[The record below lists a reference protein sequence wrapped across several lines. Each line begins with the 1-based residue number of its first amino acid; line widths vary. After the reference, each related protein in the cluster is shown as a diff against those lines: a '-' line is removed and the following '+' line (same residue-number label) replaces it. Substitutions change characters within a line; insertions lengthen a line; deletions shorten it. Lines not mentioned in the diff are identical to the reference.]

1 MFTNLV
7 NSLSYLQDNDRGLHP
22 LIKMKF
28 FQKLPPLFYT
38 IVAFILFSCNFKS
51 QKADLILHNA
61 VALTCDGSDQQVT
74 PLAIAILDG
83 VIIATGPERAILNS
97 FKSNHKIDL
106 KQAVIYPGFIDA
118 HAHFTG
124 YALSLLTV
132 DLVGTT
138 SYKDVLNRV
147 ELFAEDHPSG
157 WITGRGWDQTDWS
170 TATFPTLTLL
180 DELFPSRP
188 VAIRRI
194 DGHAL
199 LANSAALKLA
209 GLSKTRQIKGGEM
222 LTFNDG
228 TPSGVLIDGAADSLI
243 AIIPPLNTKL
253 KISALI
259 EAEKHLFAR
268 GLTSIVDAGL
278 DVSDIQLIDS
288 LHKSGT
294 LSIRVVAMASG
305 THPNLDSTFAIGP
318 FVTDRLI
325 ARSLKFY
332 MDGSLG
338 SRGAALLEPY
348 TDRPD
353 HKGFIFQDPDVFH
366 NDLTRADEL
375 GFQVATHCIGD
386 SAVRNVLN
394 IYNDILGGHNDKRWR
409 IEHAQVVTPEDLPL
423 FSSAS
428 IIPSVQPTHA
438 TSDMYWAGERLGRNR
453 IRHAYAYN
461 DLEQVLGLLPLG
473 TDMPVEDIDPIK
485 TFYAATIR
493 KDSHGFPKDGYH
505 TDQSLSRQSALYGMT
520 LWAAIANFQDES
532 VGSLEV
538 GKWADLVILDRNLLT
553 SPPESILDTKIL
565 RTFVAGIET
574 YNSEK

>member
-1 MFTNLV
+1 MKSF
-7 NSLSYLQDNDRGLHP
+7 QIPH
-22 LIKMKF
+22 LI
-28 FQKLPPLFYT
+28 LYT
-38 IVAFILFSCNFKS
+38 FLAFAFFSCNFKS

-61 VALTCDGSDQQVT
+61 VVLTCDGSDQQAT
-74 PLAIAILDG
+74 PMAIAISEG
-83 VIIATGPERAILNS
+83 VITATGPERAILNS
-97 FKSNHKIDL
+97 FTSTQKIDL
-106 KQAVIYPGFIDA
+106 QRAVIYPGFIDA
-118 HAHFTG
+118 HAHFIG

-138 SYKDVLNRV
+138 SFQDVLKRV
-147 ELFAEDHPSG
+147 ELFAKDHHSG
-157 WITGRGWDQTDWS
+157 WITGRGWDQTDWA
-170 TATFPTLTLL
+170 TTTFPTRTLL

-199 LANSAALKLA
+199 LANTAALQLA
-209 GLSKTRQIKGGEM
+209 GLSETREIKGGEM
-222 LTFNDG
+222 LTFADG
-228 TPSGVLIDGAADSLI
+228 TPTGVLIDGAADSLLK
-243 AIIPPLNTKL
+243 IIPSISTKL
-253 KISALI
+253 KITALI

-305 THPNLDSTFAIGP
+305 THPNLDSAFAIGP
-318 FVTDRLI
+318 HITDRLI

-338 SRGAALLEPY
+338 SRGAALIEPY
-348 TDRPD
+348 TDRPS
-353 HKGFIFQDPDVFH
+353 HNGFIFQNADDFY
-366 NDLTRADEL
+366 NSLLMADEL

-409 IEHAQVVTPEDLPL
+409 IEHAQVVSPEDLPL

-438 TSDMYWAGERLGRNR
+438 TSDMYWAGKRLGRNR

-493 KDSHGFPKDGYH
+493 KDLDGFPKNGYH
-505 TDQSLSRQSALYGMT
+505 TDQSLSRQSALHGMT
-520 LWAAIANFQDES
+520 LWAAIANFQDEH
-532 VGSLEV
+532 VGSIEV
-538 GKWADLVILDRNLLT
+538 GKFADLVILDRNLLT
-553 SPPESILDTKIL
+553 SNPESIIESKIL

-574 YNSEK
+574 YNCNK